1 MNHKAA
7 IHIIKAKLDLSEDD
21 YRFHLA
27 QASGGATSCS
37 KMNPIQLGKTR
48 AYFDTMAQRSG
59 ITLDPVEPS
68 KARKPVKHK
77 RPLPG
82 KDSAKLCR
90 RIRAQLISLG
100 RLPDTYADGIAK
112 QMFGDAAPQFYEW
125 CHADQLYKITQ
136 ALGVEQKRKGAPQQ

>member
-7 IHIIKAKLDLSEDD
+7 IHIIKAQLALSDDD
-21 YRFHLA
+21 YRFHLE
-27 QASGGATSCS
+27 QASAGTDSCS
-37 KMNPIQLGKTR
+37 AMSAIQLAKTR
-48 AYFDTMAQRSG
+48 AYFDAMAQRSG
-59 ITLDPVEPS
+59 IARKPVEPA
-68 KARKPVKHK
+68 KARKPVKRT
-77 RPLPG
+77 RPLPS
-82 KDSAKLCR
+82 KDSVKLCR

-136 ALGVEQKRKGAPQQ
+136 ALGVEQKRKGAPLQ